1 MPTSTEERD
10 EAELS
15 PEDEAAAAA
24 FNALPEEERD
34 NLVALADAEG
44 MTVEQLAES
53 QGKTIEQLARERAE
67 GGDEPE
73 ELPPMQIPIPGVIE
87 GISTTVGGPKP
98 TSSEARL
105 VGASLPIEGQ
115 FPNDALVVL
124 VVEARVSDV
133 SFPIVRDEW
142 GNVTKVTR
150 RHLLRPVSV
159 RRFE

>member
-1 MPTSTEERD
+1 MLTSTEEER
-10 EAELS
+10 EVLS
-15 PEDEAAAAA
+15 PEDEAAQAA
-24 FNALPEEERD
+24 FNDLPEEERD
-34 NLVALADAEG
+34 SLVALADAEG

-67 GGDEPE
+67 AGDEPE
-73 ELPPMQIPIPGVIE
+73 ELPPMQIPLPGVVE
-87 GISTTVGGPKP
+87 TISTTVGGPKP

-105 VGASLPIEGQ
+105 AGASLPLEGQ
-115 FPNDALVVL
+115 FPNDELVTL
-124 VVEARVSDV
+124 IVEARVSDV
-133 SFPIVRDEW
+133 SFPITRDEF

>member
-1 MPTSTEERD
+1 MPTSTEER
-10 EAELS
+10 ERELT

-24 FNALPEEERD
+24 FNDLPEDERD
-34 NLVALADAEG
+34 SLAALADAEG
-44 MTVEQLAES
+44 MTVEELAES

-73 ELPPMQIPIPGVIE
+73 ELPPMQIPIPGVVE
-87 GISTTVGGPKP
+87 TISTTVGGPKP

-105 VGASLPIEGQ
+105 MGASLPIEGQ
-115 FPNDALVVL
+115 FPNDELVVL

-133 SFPIVRDEW
+133 SFPIVRDQW
-142 GNVTKVTR
+142 GNVTKVSR